1 MAMRS
6 TKILEIL
13 YVAFFVVL
21 TISCDKYLAKDTDK
35 DVFKHLCFTQNEV
48 VGDIITENQI
58 LLKDN
63 KITTSVKGVTLVNI
77 QGCKGEFSIVSS
89 DENIVSFEIYH
100 ISEMPSIS
108 IRGHKTGNATITV
121 KDATGQSAI
130 LDVMVKYMEISWE
143 VLKHEVV
150 VKGDQLTAAKVKEIE
165 EMALSSIPAKV
176 EGGYLFIYNDISDDY
191 YNKGDIYLYPKMI
204 GGQQYRKGTFEYK
217 EGEDGAGNRLIITID
232 NEMREFKYS
241 PYAGNNGTTWTM
253 PSYLYQI
260 SEDLTDKYRSQYTNL
275 EQVITYQVFR
285 YIYE

>member
-13 YVAFFVVL
+13 YVSFFVVL

-35 DVFKHLCFTQNEV
+35 DVIKHLCFTQNEV
-48 VGDIITENQI
+48 IGDIITENQI

-63 KITTSVKGVTLVNI
+63 KITAFVNGFVHVNI
-77 QGCKGEFSIVSS
+77 RGYKGEVSIVSS

-217 EGEDGAGNRLIITID
+217 EGEDGAYNILILTID
-232 NEMREFKYS
+232 DEIHKFIFS
-241 PYAGNNGTTWTM
+241 PYISSNGATRAM
-253 PSYLYQI
+253 APYLHQL
-260 SEDLTDKYRSQYTNL
+260 SEDLTDKYKSQYTNL